1 MTRMQVRLT
10 ARLGLVPGA
19 TALTGEIPAVI
30 APGAVSSTPP
40 DAPDIA
46 INVDDQAIWARCVPC
61 PPSSHTRRSKGTAV
75 RIFLLLFVAL
85 LVGFYL
91 TVGPDVVDL
100 SGVRGLV
107 ILLAVLVLI
116 VAFVFV
122 T

>member
-1 MTRMQVRLT
+1 V
-10 ARLGLVPGA
+10 
-19 TALTGEIPAVI
+19 
-30 APGAVSSTPP
+30 
-40 DAPDIA
+40 
-46 INVDDQAIWARCVPC
+46 